1 MRYTTTPAQNY
12 LEHLRV
18 WHNQQNNITE
28 PNNPHPHPHTHIT
41 RQDLALAS
49 RTYYIAY
56 KRQIQRAPRRTHAS
70 NQVLRMLMC
79 LERYKHNRAANLY
92 ATQEADDIAYA
103 RIVRLRKSLH
113 NQRQIAREQQLET
126 WYERKQHTRVLAQH
140 PITHLTHRVP
150 YTTALEWKEAHYN
163 HDCP

>member
-18 WHNQQNNITE
+18 WDLQQRGITE
-28 PNNPHPHPHTHIT
+28 PNTPNNPHITIT
-41 RQDLALAS
+41 RQDLAFAS

-56 KRQIQRAPRRTHAS
+56 KRSIQRAPRRTHAS

-103 RIVRLRKSLH
+103 RIVRLRKRLH

-126 WYERKQHTRVLAQH
+126 WYERRQNTRVLAQH
-140 PITHLTHRVP
+140 PITHITHRVT
-150 YTTALEWKEAHYN
+150 YTTSLEWKEAHYT